1 MWVVRRFPDEPKYL
15 ENVETV
21 NKKVGYLAVWKV
33 LDEMVVSL
41 KRKEVTIPAD
51 VISDLRSART
61 MIRIFKADPKEGETA
76 EKVEGYLGKTEAY
89 LVTEAE
95 KRFGRE
101 YANEWLRRIDE
112 AARKTVNEGEYE
124 TRFIPGVP
132 RRQKWIRLTPSAEL
146 PIERLKFLAE
156 ESDLSYSVQADGGL
170 LVFGRDEIL
179 KSFVKKI
186 AARYRLKAGR
196 TPKTTELLKP

>member
-1 MWVVRRFPDEPKYL
+1 LHLSCYAISGESKSL
-15 ENVETV
+15 KNVETV
-21 NKKVGYLAVWKV
+21 NKTLGYLAVWKV
-33 LDEMVVSL
+33 LEEMVISL
-41 KRKEVTIPAD
+41 KRKEVTIPAE
-51 VISDLRSART
+51 VISDLKSART

-76 EKVEGYLGKTEAY
+76 QKVERYLGKTESY

-95 KRFGRE
+95 KRFGQE

-112 AARKTVNEGEYE
+112 AARKAVDEGEYE
-124 TRFIPGVP
+124 TRFIRGVP

-146 PIERLKFLAE
+146 PIERLKILAE

-170 LVFGRDEIL
+170 LVFGKDEIL

-196 TPKTTELLKP
+196 ALKTT